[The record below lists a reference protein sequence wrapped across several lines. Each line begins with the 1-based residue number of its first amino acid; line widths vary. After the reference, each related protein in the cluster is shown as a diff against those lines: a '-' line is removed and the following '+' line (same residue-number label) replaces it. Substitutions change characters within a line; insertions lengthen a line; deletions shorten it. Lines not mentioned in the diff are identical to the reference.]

1 MGTKEDM
8 FEKMTNNASEAD
20 IKKIDAK
27 IGGMKRG
34 KLAEIWDKV
43 TLLYKFVK
51 DPSAP
56 WTGKALAIGALIYM
70 ISPLDAVPDLTPIVG
85 LLDDVAIIA
94 AAVGKLSSELR
105 KYKD

>member
-56 WTGKALAIGALIYM
+56 
-70 ISPLDAVPDLTPIVG
+70 
-85 LLDDVAIIA
+85 
-94 AAVGKLSSELR
+94 
-105 KYKD
+105 